1 MQPLR
6 YIFYIV
12 ENYLL
17 HFYLG
22 HYWYFT
28 GQDTNGD
35 GLIDRD
41 FGAVDIGSDIAGTS
55 YDVAHVQWGGSWV
68 MPSHDRQVELTE
80 HCTREWTTVNGVNGT
95 LMTGPSGGQIFLPAA
110 GFRWSDSLN
119 RAGSYG
125 YYWSSTQHPDDSY
138 YAYNLY
144 SDGLYWSCNYRN
156 DGLSV
161 RAVCP

>member
-1 MQPLR
+1 M
-6 YIFYIV
+6 YT
-12 ENYLL
+12 EANYL
-17 HFYLG
+17 
-22 HYWYFT
+22 YFT

-35 GLIDRD
+35 GWIDRD

-110 GFRWSDSLN
+110 GCRWDDDLN
-119 RAGSYG
+119 NAGSTG
-125 YYWSSTQHPDDSY
+125 YYWSSTQDPDYSY
-138 YAYNLY
+138 YAYSLFFY
-144 SDGLYWSCNYRN
+144 SNGWYRN
-156 DGLSV
+156 GSYCGYGRSV
-161 RAVCP
+161 RAICP